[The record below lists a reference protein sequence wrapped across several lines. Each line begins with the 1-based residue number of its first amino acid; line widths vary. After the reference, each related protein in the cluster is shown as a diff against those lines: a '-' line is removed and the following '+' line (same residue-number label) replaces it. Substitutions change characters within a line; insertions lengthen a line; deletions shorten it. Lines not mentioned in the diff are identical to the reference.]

1 MNNKIIV
8 SFALAT
14 IVLFAG
20 YSAVTSVYEGQKE
33 QALEVATFE
42 CEAKIQARA
51 QFYHGEQAKKEGV
64 AQCLRIASSREK

>member
-1 MNNKIIV
+1 MSYKMIF
-8 SFALAT
+8 SLALAA
-14 IVLFAG
+14 IVVFAG
-20 YSAVTSVYEGQKE
+20 YDTLTGIYAGQKE

-51 QFYHGEQAKKEGV
+51 QFYRGEQAKKEGV